1 MILSPSPSVKIQIM
15 GKKVCLRCKS
25 IVNNMLGVV
34 NKLLKASNVLLYYL
48 KWTQVSNLNF
58 HWRWWDRIQVTF
70 LNLFYFIQQ
79 TFSSSD
85 SSIQSFFFSLQ
96 LLFRMIAHHNANPF
110 RLDWQPNILITVSAS
125 HTAVPKRKHSKW
137 PEHNSNVQIGSRGV
151 SSRHTHSIKCD
162 DSNKQ

>member
-1 MILSPSPSVKIQIM
+1 MPIHFIWPNSLVWRSPWLYASSVQN
-15 GKKVCLRCKS
+15 KKS
-25 IVNNMLGVV
+25 F
-34 NKLLKASNVLLYYL
+34 
-48 KWTQVSNLNF
+48 F
-58 HWRWWDRIQVTF
+58 H
-70 LNLFYFIQQ
+70 Q
-79 TFSSSD
+79 TLAFRV
-85 SSIQSFFFSLQ
+85 FFSLQ

-162 DSNKQ
+162 DSNKQASNQLCGVCRLKLLKPHLKNYPKIFLGVVTF